1 MLAILPNQQDRTV
14 YLTAYN
20 APGEHIRG
28 SYWYF
33 KPEHTTG
40 AMVTADGSWSYS
52 GSAKEAKKFS
62 KMAVSTKPNTRQILP
77 FRVPSLPAEL

>member
-1 MLAILPNQQDRTV
+1 MLAISPNKQDRTV

-40 AMVTADGSWSYS
+40 AMVTADGAWSYS
-52 GSAKEAKKFS
+52 HSAKEAKKFLT
-62 KMAVSTKPNTRQILP
+62 MAVSTKPNTRPIPP
-77 FRVPSLPAEL
+77 FLVLSLPPEL